1 MISLSV
7 APAPHRASL
16 RGHGAAAPPV
26 GQRLGADH
34 CLGVRPGPVCALP
47 GLHCV
52 SRHHMEEEPHEVR
65 KSSAS
70 CQHNRRYPQICRT
83 NEAKDV
89 GDPSRDSSGVEPK
102 SVIYRKLL

>member
-1 MISLSV
+1 MFTRGDHVTCSSV
-7 APAPHRASL
+7 VTAPHRASL

-26 GQRLGADH
+26 RQRLGADH

-65 KSSAS
+65 KSSTG
-70 CQHNRRYPQICRT
+70 CQPNSDST
-83 NEAKDV
+83 NVQDE
-89 GDPSRDSSGVEPK
+89 
-102 SVIYRKLL
+102 